1 MSENFTELYKYF
13 IDFQINY
20 ICRKRTINDLNKINI
35 DGLIEKWNKFVT
47 SSIDYFKYLLNF
59 YDGKLSDVIE
69 KLISINVL
77 KYDITNSN
85 NLDETNNLMEKY
97 IILPQ
102 LIEAELE
109 YYVTGTVYQMCDYNE
124 VTMETFNNIT
134 INNQSLMDRSVDI
147 IEVYGL
153 NSKKVK
159 FNATLKLLKRPH
171 DDQIK
176 YSLLS
181 LKGIEF
187 LYYQLI
193 TLLVYFEK
201 NVTKRLINP
210 TKKFDELE
218 LMYATLNEK
227 NKIEL
232 KHKNKDICSKNQ
244 SFTLTVAHRVGCF
257 KLNKPSKQVFVF
269 TILNLN

>member
-1 MSENFTELYKYF
+1 MSENLTELYKYF

-20 ICRKRTINDLNKINI
+20 ICRKNDWNKINF
-35 DGLIEKWNKFVT
+35 DDLIEKWNNFVT
-47 SSIDYFKYLLNF
+47 ISIDYFKYLLKF

-77 KYDITNSN
+77 KYDITKS
-85 NLDETNNLMEKY
+85 NLDETNNLMMKY

-109 YYVTGTVYQMCDYNE
+109 YYVTGTVYQMCEYNE
-124 VTMETFNNIT
+124 ATMETFNNIT

-159 FNATLKLLKRPH
+159 FNSTLKILKRPH
-171 DDQIK
+171 NDQIK

-193 TLLVYFEK
+193 TLLVHFEK

-210 TKKFDELE
+210 TKQFDELE

-232 KHKNKDICSKNQ
+232 KHKNKDICTKNQ
-244 SFTLTVAHRVGCF
+244 SFTLTLVHRVGCF
-257 KLNKPSKQVFVF
+257 KLIKPSKKVFFQYFKFKLNNVF
-269 TILNLN
+269 